1 MLYIIFYFQVHQPF
15 RVSKYSFFDIGTS
28 KSYFDEELNRFVF
41 NRVAEK
47 CYLPANQ
54 LFKELILRSEGRFKI
69 SYSITAPSL
78 SKPRTIALR
87 SLNPS

>member
-54 LFKELILRSEGRFKI
+54 LLK
-69 SYSITAPSL
+69 SL
-78 SKPRTIALR
+78 FLDLKGDLKSPIVSQHL
-87 SLNPS
+87 P